1 LVSLQLLKRP
11 FQLSLIIFPLSS
23 TSFFDPPNL
32 LIAFGSLSIFIILIL
47 LIHEHGRSFHLLVS
61 PSNPFFNVLMF
72 VSHKSL
78 TCLVRV
84 IPRFLFFESIVKDTV
99 SLMSFSVP
107 LSLVYLKATRFCEL
121 ILYPATLLKVF
132 ISCRSLLVEFW
143 GILIYTL
150 T

>member
-1 LVSLQLLKRP
+1 
-11 FQLSLIIFPLSS
+11 
-23 TSFFDPPNL
+23 
-32 LIAFGSLSIFIILIL
+32 
-47 LIHEHGRSFHLLVS
+47 
-61 PSNPFFNVLMF
+61 MF